1 MKLDKNQTLFCNKI
15 NQEKINDILEE
26 IFQKMGAFNYNKGY
40 VPESILL
47 SPNVY
52 IKIKKERSNVLI
64 TKNGN
69 DYILTMK
76 IILDDSMI
84 MAKDLD
90 KKDKFKLKSIFPKIN
105 RGNQRCSK

>member
-1 MKLDKNQTLFCNKI
+1 MKVDKNTTLICTNLDK
-15 NQEKINDILEE
+15 EKTNDLLEE
-26 IFQKMGAFNYNKGY
+26 IFQKMGAFNYHQGY
-40 VPESILL
+40 IPENILL
-47 SPNVY
+47 NPNDY
-52 IKIKKERSNVLI
+52 MRIKKEKSNVLI
-64 TKNGN
+64 TKYGN

-105 RGNQRCSK
+105 RGNQLCSK